1 MALEGLMRSSKH
13 IYETYWKDRQSKTKI
28 DKNDGRSQSE
38 IIETVVTVLKKGEKF
53 LDVGCGNGALM
64 EITEDKFDKI
74 HGCDISETALYQ
86 AKERGMMG
94 TCVDLNAEALPY
106 RDASFDCVTCLE
118 VVEHVMDPLHLLKDI
133 YRVLRPKGSL
143 VLTTPNI
150 RYVRNLSRLVM
161 SGKFPHTTTDTFV
174 WGGGHLHYFTRKDM
188 AYLLKQAGFKQCK
201 FLINMEQ
208 FGRSWKRRLIV
219 KLMGKEKFGEWVC
232 GGIAVEAFKG

>member
-1 MALEGLMRSSKH
+1 MRSSKQT
-13 IYETYWKDRQSKTKI
+13 YETYWKDRQSQRQL
-28 DKNDGRSQSE
+28 DKNDGRSQNE
-38 IIETVVTVLKKGEKF
+38 IFEIVVTVLKKGEKF

-74 HGCDISETALYQ
+74 HGCDISETALYE
-86 AKERGMMG
+86 AKGRCMMA
-94 TCVDLNAEALPY
+94 TCVDLNAETLPY
-106 RDASFDCVTCLE
+106 RDDSFDCVTCLE
-118 VVEHVMDPLHLLKDI
+118 VLEHVMDPLHLLKGI

-161 SGKFPHTTTDTFV
+161 SGRFPHTATDAFV
-174 WGGGHLHYFTRKDM
+174 WGGGHIHYFTRKDM
-188 AYLLKQAGFKQCK
+188 DYLLKEAGFKQCE